1 MFKVSGKC
9 DVNPI
14 FEAGDCYYLARMFNR
29 SLIVFILAMLL
40 SAACFAAES
49 GESDRSGAK
58 TAPASSNWRFEAG
71 FAAGDPTPVNI
82 IAGIGY
88 KPFIMRVQGMG
99 VHKGDND
106 YWCGF
111 RGSLGV
117 TFFRDLPFSMDF
129 GVGGGYQFAEAPNGI
144 HQALNKANGGIY
156 VYPYNY
162 EESADVSAEVWIHLF
177 GFFTQIAYPVHFFM
191 DHDTPT
197 IIWRAGY
204 LAEF

>member
-9 DVNPI
+9 DANPI
-14 FEAGDCYYLARMFNR
+14 FEPGDCYYLAGMFNR
-29 SLIVFILAMLL
+29 SLIVFTLAMLL
-40 SAACFAAES
+40 SAACFADE
-49 GESDRSGAK
+49 
-58 TAPASSNWRFEAG
+58 SNWRFEAG

>member
-1 MFKVSGKC
+1 M
-9 DVNPI
+9 
-14 FEAGDCYYLARMFNR
+14 ARMFNR
-29 SLIVFILAMLL
+29 SPIVFALAMLL
-40 SAACFAAES
+40 SAACFAAETAAND
-49 GESDRSGAK
+49 GSGAK
-58 TAPASSNWRFEAG
+58 TAPAPSNWRFEAG

-82 IAGIGY
+82 VAGIGY

-117 TFFRDLPFSMDF
+117 TLFRDLPFSLDF

-204 LAEF
+204 LAAF